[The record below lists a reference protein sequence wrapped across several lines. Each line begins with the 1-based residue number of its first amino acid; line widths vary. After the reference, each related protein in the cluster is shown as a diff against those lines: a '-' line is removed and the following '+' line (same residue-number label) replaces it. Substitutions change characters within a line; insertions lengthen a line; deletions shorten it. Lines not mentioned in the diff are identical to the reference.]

1 MASDRTDGELLQEI
15 VERKISR
22 RWLLRRAAVLGLSTP
37 VISGLL
43 AACGGDDDDDDDDDD
58 EPTEAEGGET
68 PAEGSEDEEP
78 TEEEGEEEPEPTEAS
93 DGGDG
98 EGQRGGRLRVA
109 TTGQP
114 SGLDMHIRGQRTITL
129 IGWHMYEALFTFDG
143 NYETVPMLAEGYEV
157 SDDGLTVTVTLR
169 QGVPFHNGDEMLAAD
184 VVASF
189 ERWAPISSLGLAISQ
204 FLDTVTAVDDYTV
217 EFSLTSPLVALPSM
231 LARQAQG
238 LSIHPASI
246 MEAAADS
253 QMEPDQLIGTGP
265 YMLSD
270 FQPDRFTLLTRFEDY
285 ASRDEEPSG
294 YAGRKAA
301 YLDEIEFV
309 PSPDEAARVAGLQA
323 GDFHFLEE
331 IIPDQIEQIGD
342 NPDVNIVILPPRSY
356 GVIILNTA
364 AGIMSDVRIRKA
376 VQAAIAVV
384 PSGQVTHGEGYFEPG
399 PGIMMPQTAW
409 DSDVGSEFYD
419 MGDPE
424 LCQQLLDEAGYDG
437 TPIRVLCTQED
448 LGDYNAA
455 VVAQQQMEEGGFTID
470 LQVMDEA
477 TLDENLEED
486 DAWDMTTGAYVFRPD
501 PVLIAAFASCTADGK
516 WCSDEKVAVVE
527 RLQTEQDPEARFAAF
542 EELQQLWYDEAPA
555 IKLVNNFGVA
565 PLSSKVKN
573 IIETTHFEI
582 EPEFVN
588 CWLEE

>member
-1 MASDRTDGELLQEI
+1 MQF
-15 VERKISR
+15 
-22 RWLLRRAAVLGLSTP
+22 
-37 VISGLL
+37 
-43 AACGGDDDDDDDDDD
+43 
-58 EPTEAEGGET
+58 
-68 PAEGSEDEEP
+68 
-78 TEEEGEEEPEPTEAS
+78 
-93 DGGDG
+93 
-98 EGQRGGRLRVA
+98 
-109 TTGQP
+109 
-114 SGLDMHIRGQRTITL
+114 RGQRTITL
-129 IGWHMYEALFTFDG
+129 IGWHMYEALFTFDAA
-143 NYETVPMLAEGYEV
+143 YETVPMLAEGFEV
-157 SDDGLTVTVTLR
+157 SDDGLTTTITLR

-184 VVASF
+184 VVASY
-189 ERWAPISSLGLAISQ
+189 ERWAPISSLGIAISS
-204 FLDTVTAVDDYTV
+204 FLESITAVDDYTV
-217 EFSLTSPLVALPSM
+217 EFVLGAPLVALPSM

-246 MEAAADS
+246 MEAAGENPL
-253 QMEPDQLIGTGP
+253 EPDQYIGTGP

-285 ASRDEEPSG
+285 ASRDEEPGG

-323 GDFHFLEE
+323 GDFHYLEE

-342 NPDVNIVILPPRSY
+342 NPDVNIQILPPRSY
-356 GVIILNTA
+356 GVIVLNTA
-364 AGIMSDVRIRKA
+364 EGIMSDVNIRKA
-376 VQAAIAVV
+376 VQACIAVV

-419 MGDPE
+419 MNDPE
-424 LCQQLLDEAGYDG
+424 LAKQLLEEAGYDG
-437 TPIRVLCTQED
+437 TPIRILCTQED

-455 VVAQQQMEEGGFTID
+455 VVAEQQMKEGGFTTE

-477 TLDENLEED
+477 TLDEMLED
-486 DAWDMTTGAYVFRPD
+486 DAAWDLTTGAYVFRPD
-501 PVLIAAFASCTADGK
+501 PVLIAAFVSCSADGK
-516 WCSDEKVAVVE
+516 WCSDEKVAISE
-527 RLQTEQDPEARFAAF
+527 RLQTERDPDARFAAF

-565 PLSSKVKN
+565 PLAASVKN
-573 IIETTHFEI
+573 AIESTHFEI

-588 CWLEE
+588 TWLEE